1 MIFTIYSKP
10 GCSHC
15 QKFKSVCELS
25 NLEHVVYELD
35 TDFTSEQFYKTF
47 GEGATFPQVQLD
59 KNEERVHLGGCK
71 DSITYMKNN
80 EICCL
85 V

>member
-10 GCSHC
+10 GCSYC
-15 QKFKSVCELS
+15 QKFKAVCELS

-35 TDFTSEQFYKTF
+35 TDFTSKQFYETF

-59 KNEERVHLGGCK
+59 TSGERLHLGGCK